1 MPFFYYY
8 DPYYWMIL
16 VPAMLI
22 ALLAQLNVS
31 STFNRYSRMAS
42 RRGFT
47 GAQAAEA
54 VLRAHGIQNVRIER
68 VSGRL
73 TDHYDPRSNVI
84 RLSDAVYGSN
94 SIASVG
100 VAAHEA
106 GHAVQYAVGYGP
118 VRLRTAIIPVTQFGS
133 KFAFVALM
141 LGLVLYSQP
150 MFGLGIILF
159 GVTTLFQLVTLPVEF
174 DASARALGTIDGTG
188 LLEGEERRGAKKVL
202 TAAALTYVAAL
213 LMSLVQ
219 LLRYLLIFAG
229 RDNRRR

>member
-106 GHAVQYAVGYGP
+106 GHAVQYAVGDGP
-118 VRLRTAIIPVTQFGS
+118 IKLRSALVPICNIGS
-133 KFAFVALM
+133 QLSLILIVI
-141 LGLVLYSQP
+141 GLLLYSQP
-150 MFGLGIILF
+150 LF
-159 GVTTLFQLVTLPVEF
+159 GVGVLLFATAVVFQLVTLPVEF
-174 DASARALGTIDGTG
+174 NASSRPVR
-188 LLEGEERRGAKKVL
+188 LLDENGILVGQEVGQTRQVL
-202 TAAALTYVAAL
+202 SAAALTYVAAAAASIL
-213 LMSLVQ
+213 Q
-219 LLRYLLIFAG
+219 LLRLLILFG
-229 RDNRRR
+229 NRRDE

>member
-100 VAAHEA
+100 VAATRRA
-106 GHAVQYAVGYGP
+106 MRCSTRWGMAPSSCAP
-118 VRLRTAIIPVTQFGS
+118 PWCPSAI
-133 KFAFVALM
+133 
-141 LGLVLYSQP
+141 
-150 MFGLGIILF
+150 
-159 GVTTLFQLVTLPVEF
+159 
-174 DASARALGTIDGTG
+174 SAP
-188 LLEGEERRGAKKVL
+188 
-202 TAAALTYVAAL
+202 
-213 LMSLVQ
+213 SSP
-219 LLRYLLIFAG
+219 
-229 RDNRRR
+229 

>member
-8 DPYYWMIL
+8 APYYWMIL

-73 TDHYDPRSNVI
+73 TDHYDPRSNEI
-84 RLSDAVYGSN
+84 GR
-94 SIASVG
+94 
-100 VAAHEA
+100 AH
-106 GHAVQYAVGYGP
+106 V
-118 VRLRTAIIPVTQFGS
+118 
-133 KFAFVALM
+133 
-141 LGLVLYSQP
+141 
-150 MFGLGIILF
+150 
-159 GVTTLFQLVTLPVEF
+159 
-174 DASARALGTIDGTG
+174 
-188 LLEGEERRGAKKVL
+188 
-202 TAAALTYVAAL
+202 
-213 LMSLVQ
+213 
-219 LLRYLLIFAG
+219 
-229 RDNRRR
+229 